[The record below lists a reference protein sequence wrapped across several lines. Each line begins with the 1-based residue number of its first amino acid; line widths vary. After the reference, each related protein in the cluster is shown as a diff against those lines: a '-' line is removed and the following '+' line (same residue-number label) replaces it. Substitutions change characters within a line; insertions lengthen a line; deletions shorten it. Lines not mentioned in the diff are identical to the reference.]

1 MRSRAAN
8 GATSAVVALGSLVLL
23 SGLALAGCSQIPT
36 SGPVRQGDLVAAT
49 VDDPFIRVLPHPPA
63 PGLSPEAVVSG
74 FLAATAGFEDDHAVA
89 RLYLTSDAAARWD
102 PSTKV
107 TVYPDDPGLDVTAVG
122 HEVEVRTLAEA
133 TIDADGLLTP
143 GPGRPLRRDF
153 GLTRIDGEWRIDSLP
168 DGLLLSRSD
177 VARSFRAFDLYFLSP
192 QGDRLVPDPVFI
204 PIDRPGAA
212 TSLVRALIDGPTPWL
227 APAVRSA
234 FPEGTQLLVDAV
246 PVENGVA
253 RVDLSAD
260 ALTASDADRQRM
272 AAQLVWT
279 LTQLT
284 EVTAVTV
291 TVEGSPLELPV
302 GATRQ
307 TTATWAAFDP
317 NAPPVLP
324 SGYLVLHG
332 AMAEYTEGRPEP
344 VPGVLGSGEEVVR
357 DPTATSAGDLF
368 AAVSGDGRTLLLQG
382 RYTPDVLTP
391 VVTGT
396 DLAAPSFDGYDRLWS
411 VDRTADGSTVQVR
424 LPEGRS
430 PRVVAPALDGV
441 RVVALRL
448 AADGTRAAVVVERH
462 DRTGQLFLARV
473 APVEGGFT
481 LDGLRRVERQ
491 LVDVRDVAWSAS
503 DSLVVLGRQAGS
515 ALQPFTVTIDGTLT
529 QAGGSLMGIVAV
541 AAAPG
546 RPLLAGTA
554 DGRVWQDSG
563 LGWRTLSRGSDPA
576 YSG

>member
-1 MRSRAAN
+1 MRSRSPARAQAVLAI
-8 GATSAVVALGSLVLL
+8 GAVL
-23 SGLALAGCSQIPT
+23 LALAGLSGCAHIPT
-36 SGPVRQGDLVAAT
+36 AGPVHQGDPVAAT
-49 VDDPFIRVLPHPPA
+49 VDDPIIRVLPHPPV
-63 PGLSPEAVVSG
+63 PGLHPAQVVSG

-89 RLYLTSDAAARWD
+89 RMFLTPDAARGWD
-102 PSTKV
+102 PSSKV
-107 TVYPDDPGLDVTAVG
+107 TVYPDDPGLDLEAMGRQVQVSAV
-122 HEVEVRTLAEA
+122 EEA

-143 GPGRPLRRDF
+143 GPGRTVHRDF
-153 GLTRIDGEWRIDSLP
+153 GLVRVDGEWRIDSLP

-177 VARSFRAFDLYFLSP
+177 VDRSFRAFDLYFLSP
-192 QGDRLVPDPVFI
+192 EGDRLVPDPVFI

-253 RVDLSAD
+253 RVDLSSD
-260 ALTASDADRQRM
+260 ALAASDADRERM

-307 TTATWAAFDP
+307 TTSTWAAFDP
-317 NAPPVLP
+317 NKPPVLP
-324 SGYLVLHG
+324 SGYLIVRG
-332 AMAEYTEGRPEP
+332 VMAEYSEGVPQR
-344 VPGVLGSGEEVVR
+344 VPGVLGSGERTVA
-357 DPTATSAGDLF
+357 DPTATSTGNEF
-368 AAVSGDGRTLLLQG
+368 AAVTADRRTLLLQG
-382 RYTPDVLTP
+382 RYTPEA
-391 VVTGT
+391 VTTVTTGL

-411 VDRTADGSTVQVR
+411 VDRTGTGSIIRVR
-424 LPEGRS
+424 LPEGRQH
-430 PRVVAPALDGV
+430 RVTAPALDDA
-441 RVVALRL
+441 RVLVLRL
-448 AADGTRAAVVVERH
+448 AADGTRAAVVVER
-462 DRTGQLFLARV
+462 RGGTGQLYLARV
-473 APVEGGFT
+473 VTGEGGYV
-481 LDGLRRVERQ
+481 LNGLRPVERQ

-503 DSLVVLGRQAGS
+503 DALVVLGRRAG
-515 ALQPFTVTIDGTLT
+515 AVMQPFAVTIDGTLT
-529 QAGGSLMGIVAV
+529 QAGGSLSGIVTV

-563 LGWRTLSRGSDPA
+563 LGWRTLSRGSDPS